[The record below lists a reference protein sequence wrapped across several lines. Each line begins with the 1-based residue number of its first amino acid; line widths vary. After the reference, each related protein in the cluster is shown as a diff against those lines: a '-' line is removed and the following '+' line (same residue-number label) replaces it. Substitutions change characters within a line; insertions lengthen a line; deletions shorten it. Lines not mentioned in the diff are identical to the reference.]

1 MNKKIITTFFAAA
14 LSVAGAPNALA
25 ESVAVEG
32 SSIFIVDN
40 TVPGSQIVVRNLANG
55 AINSCLVNADNA
67 HLLHLN
73 ADTTATDIVIKNGTA
88 IVTTYNTSHSVT
100 DVKLVNVT
108 SCPVNYIADL
118 SECYATLHDG
128 KLTIPCL
135 EYGDDIISVVLGQ
148 RGNSSNFEYESYK
161 PGKRHN
167 HKDD

>member
-1 MNKKIITTFFAAA
+1 MKKKIITTLFAAA
-14 LSVAGAPNALA
+14 LSVSGTLLALA

-40 TVPGSQIVVRNLANG
+40 SVPGSQIVVRNLANG
-55 AINSCLVNADNA
+55 ALNSCLANTGTN
-67 HLLHLN
+67 LLGLN
-73 ADTTATDIVIKNGTA
+73 ADTAATDIVIKSGTA
-88 IVTTYNTSHSVT
+88 IVTTYSAPHSVT

-108 SCPVNYIADL
+108 SCPINYIADL
-118 SECYATLHDG
+118 SECYATIHDG

-161 PGKRHN
+161 PGKSHN